1 MVAPL
6 PTYTAFDG
14 HRLVASGPIEAV
26 ALQVK
31 ARLATAEG
39 PVLVFDDATGAQLD
53 LDLRGTDDEAI
64 ARLAD
69 HPVLAQRPASDE
81 KRPGPG
87 RPKLGVVSRE
97 VSLLPRHWDWLAE
110 QPGGASVTIRKLIE
124 ERMKAG
130 LGRDRARKAHEAASK
145 VMWALGG
152 NLPHFEE
159 ASRAF
164 SRREYDR
171 LADLLAEW
179 PADVRDHVRKLVE
192 TARTAEKEAQDDA

>member
-1 MVAPL
+1 METAT

-14 HRLVASGPIEAV
+14 HRLVASGAIEAV
-26 ALQVK
+26 ALRVK
-31 ARLATAEG
+31 AHLAGADG
-39 PVLVFDDATGAQLD
+39 PVLVFDDATGQQLD
-53 LDLRGTDDEAI
+53 LDLRGSDEEAL
-64 ARLAD
+64 ARLSD
-69 HPVLAQRPASDE
+69 HPWLSRRSAPDE
-81 KRPGPG
+81 KRAGPG

-97 VSLLPRHWDWLAE
+97 ISLLPRHWDWLAE

-130 LGRDRARKAHEAASK
+130 LGRDRARKAHEAAGK

-159 ASRAF
+159 ASRAY

-171 LADLLAEW
+171 FDALTAEW
-179 PADVRDHVRKLVE
+179 PADVRDHVRKLAQ